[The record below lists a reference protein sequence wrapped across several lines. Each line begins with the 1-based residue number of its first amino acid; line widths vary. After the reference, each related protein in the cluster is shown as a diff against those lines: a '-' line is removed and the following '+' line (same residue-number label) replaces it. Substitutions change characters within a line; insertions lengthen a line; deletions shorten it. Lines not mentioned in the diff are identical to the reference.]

1 MVIFTR
7 KNVKR
12 MVLEHLPEDNT
23 GRLAPGITRREAFA
37 LVEKYN
43 KEPFHIQHAETVEA
57 VMRYFA
63 TNLGYDG
70 EVDFW
75 GLVGLLHDLDFEQ
88 FPDEHCIKVREIF
101 DDEGIDPQLKC
112 AVVSHAYGFMQHDVK
127 PVHQMEKVL
136 YAADELT
143 GLIGAA
149 VLMRPSKSTLD
160 LTVQSLKKK
169 FKDKKFAAGCS
180 REVIRK
186 GADLLGWELDYL
198 MEETIKALQGKERAE
213 L

>member
-1 MVIFTR
+1 MI
-7 KNVKR
+7 
-12 MVLEHLPEDNT
+12 LELLPEDNA
-23 GRLAPGITRREAFA
+23 GRLQPGISRQDAFA

-43 KEPFHIQHAETVEA
+43 KEPFHIQHAETVEV

-63 TNLGYDG
+63 EKLGYED
-70 EVDFW
+70 EADFW

-88 FPDEHCIKVREIF
+88 FPDEHCIKVCEIF
-101 DDEGIDPQLKC
+101 DDEGINPEIKR
-112 AVVSHAYGFMQHDVK
+112 AVVSHAYGFTQTDVK
-127 PVHQMEKVL
+127 PEHQMEKVL

-149 VLMRPSKSTLD
+149 ILMRPSRSTLD

-180 REVIRK
+180 REVIQK
-186 GADLLGWELDYL
+186 GADLLGWELEYL
-198 MEETIKALQGKERAE
+198 MEKTIKAMQEMERNAASDA

>member
-1 MVIFTR
+1 MI
-7 KNVKR
+7 
-12 MVLEHLPEDNT
+12 LEHLPEDNA
-23 GRLAPGITRREAFA
+23 GRLHPGITREEAYA

-57 VMRYFA
+57 MMRYYAVKLGFA
-63 TNLGYDG
+63 D
-70 EVDFW
+70 EIDFW

-88 FPDEHCIKVREIF
+88 FPDEHCIKVQEIF
-101 DDEGIDPQLKC
+101 DAEGIDPQIKR
-112 AVVSHAYGFMQHDVK
+112 AVVSHAYGFTQNDVK
-127 PVHQMEKVL
+127 PEHQMEKVL

-149 VLMRPSKSTLD
+149 ILMRPSKSTLD

-180 REVIRK
+180 REVIQK
-186 GADLLGWELDYL
+186 GADLLGWELEYL
-198 MEETIKALQGKERAE
+198 MDETIKAMQEKERAE
-213 L
+213 LL

>member
-1 MVIFTR
+1 MELDDLP
-7 KNVKR
+7 KDNV
-12 MVLEHLPEDNT
+12 

-37 LVEKYN
+37 LVKKYN

-63 TNLGYDG
+63 GKLGYAG

-101 DDEGIDPQLKC
+101 DTEGIDPQIKR
-112 AVVSHAYGFMQHDVK
+112 AVVSHAYGFTQHDVK
-127 PVHQMEKVL
+127 PGHLMEKVL

-198 MEETIKALQGKERAE
+198 MEETIKALQEKERKDASVRE
-213 L
+213 SIP

>member
-1 MVIFTR
+1 MI
-7 KNVKR
+7 
-12 MVLEHLPEDNT
+12 LEHLPEDNAS
-23 GRLAPGITRREAFA
+23 RLHPGTTREEAFA
-37 LVEKYN
+37 LVKKYN

-57 VMRYFA
+57 MMRYYAVKLGFA
-63 TNLGYDG
+63 G
-70 EVDFW
+70 EVNFW

-101 DDEGIDPQLKC
+101 DAEGINPQIKR
-112 AVVSHAYGFMQHDVK
+112 AVVSHAYGFTQNDVK
-127 PVHQMEKVL
+127 PEHQMEKVL

-149 VLMRPSKSTLD
+149 ILMRPSKSTLD

-180 REVIRK
+180 REVIQK

-198 MEETIKALQGKERAE
+198 MEETIKSMQEKEKAE
-213 L
+213 ML

>member
-1 MVIFTR
+1 MI
-7 KNVKR
+7 
-12 MVLEHLPEDNT
+12 LEPLPEDNFA
-23 GRLAPGITRREAFA
+23 RLQPGISRQDAFA

-43 KEPFHIQHAETVEA
+43 KEPFHIQHAETVEV

-63 TNLGYDG
+63 EKLGYED
-70 EVDFW
+70 EADFW

-88 FPDEHCIKVREIF
+88 FPDEHCIKVCEIF
-101 DDEGIDPQLKC
+101 DDEGINPEIKR
-112 AVVSHAYGFMQHDVK
+112 AVVSHAYGFTQTDVK
-127 PVHQMEKVL
+127 PEHQMEKVL

-149 VLMRPSKSTLD
+149 ILMRPSRSTLD

-180 REVIRK
+180 REVIQK
-186 GADLLGWELDYL
+186 GADLLGWELEYL
-198 MEETIKALQGKERAE
+198 MEKTIKAMQEMERNAASDA

>member
-1 MVIFTR
+1 MI
-7 KNVKR
+7 
-12 MVLEHLPEDNT
+12 LELLPEDNA
-23 GRLAPGITRREAFA
+23 GRLQPGISRQDAFA

-63 TNLGYDG
+63 EKLGYED
-70 EVDFW
+70 EADFW

-88 FPDEHCIKVREIF
+88 FPDEHCIKVCEIF
-101 DDEGIDPQLKC
+101 DDEGINPEIKR
-112 AVVSHAYGFMQHDVK
+112 AVVSHAYGFTQTDVK
-127 PVHQMEKVL
+127 PEHQMEKVL

-149 VLMRPSKSTLD
+149 ILMRPSRSTLD

-180 REVIRK
+180 REVIQK
-186 GADLLGWELDYL
+186 GADLLGWELEYL
-198 MEETIKALQGKERAE
+198 MEETIKAMQEMERNAASDA